1 MTNVIS
7 KYQTSLTILKSKF
20 TTCMQTN
27 LKRLLVI
34 DLESDLIEV
43 ICCNSWL
50 QTPDKSKQL
59 FPPQTI
65 YHYTHNLVSM
75 SYVIFPLKPSPWSR
89 SDPIFI
95 SGPCLLCMGPDFHI
109 WDPIFI
115 SGPWCLLCLGPDGD
129 GCVTGWWE
137 VMGINSLL
145 NLSQPHPHHHCHHH
159 QLLIPESKKWIK
171 NGNQTCKK
179 CTY

>member
-7 KYQTSLTILKSKF
+7 KYQTSLTILKSKL

-27 LKRLLVI
+27 LKRLLVN

-65 YHYTHNLVSM
+65 YHYTYDLVSM
-75 SYVIFPLKPSPWSR
+75 SYFRSSPRHDQTQFSYLGFACCAWDS
-89 SDPIFI
+89 IFI
-95 SGPCLLCMGPDFHI
+95 SETQFSYLGPACCA
-109 WDPIFI
+109 WDPMEMDA
-115 SGPWCLLCLGPDGD
+115 SRLVG
-129 GCVTGWWE
+129 
-137 VMGINSLL
+137 S
-145 NLSQPHPHHHCHHH
+145 
-159 QLLIPESKKWIK
+159 
-171 NGNQTCKK
+171 NGNQLTPKSFSASSSPSLSSSSI
-179 CTY
+179 TH

>member
-65 YHYTHNLVSM
+65 YHYTHDLVSM
-75 SYVIFPLKPSPWSR
+75 SYVLFPLKPSPWS
-89 SDPIFI
+89 DPIFI
-95 SGPCLLCMGPDFHI
+95 SGP
-109 WDPIFI
+109 
-115 SGPWCLLCLGPDGD
+115 CLLCLGPDGD
-129 GCVTGWWE
+129 GCVTGRWE

-145 NLSQPHPHHHCHHH
+145 NLYQPHPHHHCHHH
-159 QLLIPESKKWIK
+159 QLLSSQAGFSEDGAGESALPAEEAPSAGSA
-171 NGNQTCKK
+171 NSENSTR
-179 CTY
+179 